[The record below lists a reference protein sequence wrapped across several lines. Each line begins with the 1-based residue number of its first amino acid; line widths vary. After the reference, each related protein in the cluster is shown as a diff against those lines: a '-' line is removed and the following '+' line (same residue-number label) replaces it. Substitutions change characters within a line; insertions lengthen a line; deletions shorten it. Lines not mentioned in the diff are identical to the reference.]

1 MGHLSTSLA
10 LLTSVLSP
18 FPPFYLD
25 AQPQFASLSVNMTDH
40 EEMVNMA
47 EAMAQESIQKIELQ
61 AELKFA
67 KRVAAI
73 SAAIIEKIEKHTTI
87 HNGKFEILDGLITST
102 AIDAGEDTLGAGGEI
117 TSVLIMAHT
126 INDDNVNFLKQTLT
140 DLKNKLPG
148 EAYVH
153 KINTE
158 LSAIA
163 ERERAIDKLFE
174 ESEDEETIKDEETTK
189 DEEIKNEKKVNA
201 IKYTAEQSFG
211 SHQKIQPVNAEH
223 ANKKTKD
230 NSETNKH
237 WKCEIS
243 TANFD
248 TSTLFEHSQPT
259 QAEIRSPAN
268 TISIISSV
276 AWVSFAVKYQ
286 HKDGKG
292 VERIFEDLTNDSDS
306 ELPPVQPKN
315 SQPPRSMEK
324 LSKQPIFART
334 RSEGSSGQNKRQ
346 PSVRPPFVRQDSM
359 PSLLDSDDEL
369 NEVHMSGYSSPVR
382 SSANDGKHTTKTPQ
396 PVPLPIASQKP
407 AVNQAKAL
415 PSNDDDFPR
424 DFSVQLSTQIHDYI
438 AEAVGDVDD
447 RVHRIFKDIALKTS
461 LYILE
466 NVPCHNSLLSAVN
479 SQIDTNERNARTV
492 NRSLE
497 EVLDA
502 HDSADTGL
510 TPKATDHCKLLDKQ
524 ERERQKALE
533 GMLDNFEQRQRDKA
547 EVMEAI
553 GAMRRDLREE
563 RDDCNR
569 KEVKEIRKLGG
580 ERTKEKSK
588 GDGGDDTIEDQESRK
603 RKRDIETEE
612 HIDVDMLM

>member
-189 DEEIKNEKKVNA
+189 DEEIKNEKK
-201 IKYTAEQSFG
+201 S
-211 SHQKIQPVNAEH
+211 VNAEH

-230 NSETNKH
+230 NFETNKH
-237 WKCEIS
+237 WKFSQPKQKFGHQRTQSQSSQTSPGSRSQSSINTKMARLRAKT
-243 TANFD
+243 TAN
-248 TSTLFEHSQPT
+248 TTNTGPQ
-259 QAEIRSPAN
+259 SPA
-268 TISIISSV
+268 
-276 AWVSFAVKYQ
+276 
-286 HKDGKG
+286 GKG

-315 SQPPRSMEK
+315 SQPPRSMEN

-334 RSEGSSGQNKRQ
+334 RSESSSGQNKRQ

-359 PSLLDSDDEL
+359 PSLLDSEDEL

-382 SSANDGKHTTKTPQ
+382 SSTNDGKHTTKTPQ
-396 PVPLPIASQKP
+396 PVPLPTSSQKP

-415 PSNDDDFPR
+415 SSNDDDFPR
-424 DFSVQLSTQIHDYI
+424 DFSVQLSIQIHDYI

-447 RVHRIFKDIALKTS
+447 RVHRIFKDVALKTS

-502 HDSADTGL
+502 HASADTGL

>member
-10 LLTSVLSP
+10 LITSVLSP
-18 FPPFYLD
+18 FSPFYLD
-25 AQPQFASLSVNMTDH
+25 AQPLFASLSANMTDH
-40 EEMVNMA
+40 EEMVNVA
-47 EAMAQESIQKIELQ
+47 EDLLSKKVELE
-61 AELKFA
+61 AELKVA

-73 SAAIIEKIEKHTTI
+73 SAAIIEKIEKHTTV

-153 KINTE
+153 KINSE

-174 ESEDEETIKDEETTK
+174 ESEDEETIKDEETAKDDEIK
-189 DEEIKNEKKVNA
+189 DEEKVNA
-201 IKYTAEQSFG
+201 IKYAAEQSSG
-211 SHQKIQPVNAEH
+211 SHQKVQSVNAEH

-230 NSETNKH
+230 NSETNKR
-237 WKCEIS
+237 WTCEIF

-248 TSTLFEHSQPT
+248 TSTLFEHTSPGARLQSSINAKMARLRAKTTANITNKGLSQ
-259 QAEIRSPAN
+259 SPA
-268 TISIISSV
+268 
-276 AWVSFAVKYQ
+276 
-286 HKDGKG
+286 GKG
-292 VERIFEDLTNDSDS
+292 IERIFEDLTNDSDA
-306 ELPPVQPKN
+306 ELPAQPKN
-315 SQPPRSMEK
+315 SQPPKSMEN

-334 RSEGSSGQNKRQ
+334 RSVGYPGQNKRQ
-346 PSVRPPFVRQDSM
+346 PSVRPTFVRQDSM
-359 PSLLDSDDEL
+359 PSLLDSEDEL

-382 SSANDGKHTTKTPQ
+382 SSANNGKHTTKTPQ
-396 PVPLPIASQKP
+396 PVPLPTASQKP

-415 PSNDDDFPR
+415 PSNNDDFPR

-553 GAMRRDLREE
+553 GAMRRDLKEE

-580 ERTKEKSK
+580 KRTKEKSK